1 MLLGTEI
8 KHFSIY
14 KNPVRSYYK
23 RTCKGIMMDQKEVVI
38 ALGSVGEI
46 LAFS

>member
-1 MLLGTEI
+1 MLLGTDI

-23 RTCKGIMMDQKEVVI
+23 RIFKGIMMDQKEVVI
-38 ALGSVGEI
+38 ALKSVEEI
-46 LAFS
+46 LTFF